1 MSNKEFNRQQRLAFQ
16 ERRLE
21 FEMMREA
28 RIAER
33 FAPKSSS
40 GGSLLGG
47 FVILAI
53 FFMFACFCMS
63 GSSSNTT
70 PQVVEKVVYVAD
82 PTPAVAVVTPT
93 VVEQI
98 TEPAQAPVAVNE
110 PEPTQNVTPSDVPQV
125 DQQTVAPQVSVNVEV
140 SVTPTPVKHHN
151 KVVRG
156 FVKVGKFLAHL

>member
-70 PQVVEKVVYVAD
+70 PQVVERVAD

-125 DQQTVAPQVSVNVEV
+125 PQVDQQIVAPQVSVNVEV
-140 SVTPTPVKHHN
+140 SVIPTPVKHHN